1 VKFSNHNISKSINS
15 INAKF
20 EGQV

>member
-1 VKFSNHNISKSINS
+1 VKFSNRDISKSINS